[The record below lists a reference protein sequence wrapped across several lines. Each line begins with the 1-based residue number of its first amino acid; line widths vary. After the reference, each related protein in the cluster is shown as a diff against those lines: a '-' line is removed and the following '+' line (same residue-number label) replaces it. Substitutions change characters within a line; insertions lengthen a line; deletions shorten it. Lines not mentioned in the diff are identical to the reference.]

1 MSDTLQVFVNER
13 LVVVNA
19 GATALDAVRA
29 ADPALAA
36 RVAAAE
42 ASLTDGR
49 AVELSPGAVVAP
61 GAIIRVVVSA
71 RRRDSGVGNAHA

>member
-1 MSDTLQVFVNER
+1 MSDTLPVFVNER

-19 GATALDAVRA
+19 GATALDAVRV

-36 RVAAAE
+36 RVEAAE
-42 ASLTDGR
+42 ANLTDGR
-49 AVELSPGAVVAP
+49 AVPLPPEAAIAA

-71 RRRDSGVGNAHA
+71 RRRDSGVDNAHA